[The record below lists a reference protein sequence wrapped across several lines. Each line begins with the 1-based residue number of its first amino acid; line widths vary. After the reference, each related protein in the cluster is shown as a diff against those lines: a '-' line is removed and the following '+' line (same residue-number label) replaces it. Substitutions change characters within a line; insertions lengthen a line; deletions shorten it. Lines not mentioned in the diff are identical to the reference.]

1 VINIARV
8 RIRNEDIEFEVP
20 DGEMLMPYAK
30 KHSSMLFGCEKG
42 ECGTCVCSVSKGTE
56 NVNIKTHKEEMTL
69 AQQGAYPSARLACQ
83 IRIKKGE
90 VEIEY

>member
-1 VINIARV
+1 MAKV

-20 DGEMLMPYAK
+20 DGEMLAPYAK
-30 KHSSMLFGCEKG
+30 KNSSMMFGCEKG
-42 ECGTCVCSVSKGTE
+42 ECGTCVCSVSKGRE
-56 NVNIKTHKEEMTL
+56 NVNVKTYKEEITL
-69 AQQGAYPSARLACQ
+69 NSIGAYESARLACQ

>member
-1 VINIARV
+1 M
-8 RIRNEDIEFEVP
+8 P

-30 KHSSMLFGCEKG
+30 KHSGMMFGCEKG
-42 ECGTCVCSVSKGTE
+42 ECGTCVCSVSKGQE
-56 NVNIKTHKEEMTL
+56 NVNIKTHQEEKTL
-69 AQQGAYPSARLACQ
+69 NKIGAYPSQRLACQ